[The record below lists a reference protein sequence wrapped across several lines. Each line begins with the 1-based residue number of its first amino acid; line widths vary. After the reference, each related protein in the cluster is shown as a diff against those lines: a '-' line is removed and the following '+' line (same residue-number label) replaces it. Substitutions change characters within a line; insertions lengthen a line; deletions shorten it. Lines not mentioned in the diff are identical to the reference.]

1 MKMRSWTRAE
11 PLDQGRDQGGTRRSS
26 SYVAFRINVILRGP
40 VPKIPFSLAI
50 SERPWKLTEGVSVNK
65 TTFFWGL
72 VTLRRAKNQRMKKN
86 EKFMVCSL

>member
-26 SYVAFRINVILRGP
+26 SYVAFRVNVMLRGP
-40 VPKIPFSLAI
+40 VVEIPFSLAM
-50 SERPWKLTEGVSVNK
+50 SERPWKLYEGVTFKK

-72 VTLRRAKNQRMKKN
+72 VTLRRTKN
-86 EKFMVCSL
+86 